1 MGSDVSPGVSPGV
14 VVLGVDGRRGGWAVA
29 VVEGGAHRARLRGWE
44 SLAGQDAGAV
54 LDLARRH
61 GAVAVGLDV
70 PVGLPAHG
78 WRPVDLIA
86 KRALG
91 RAHPRVFLVPPRDVL
106 AQPGY
111 AAARTR
117 CRELL
122 DGKGLSA
129 QTWGLRGPVLAL
141 DEALAAAPDARGLV
155 VETHPEL
162 SFAAMTGHVLPSKK
176 TAEGR
181 AARASALGTWL
192 QGPPAP
198 PGDDHLDAGAC
209 AWSAL
214 RWAGWSPGGPAR
226 VLGGDED
233 ERGLPMRIVV

>member
-1 MGSDVSPGVSPGV
+1 MGSGEGSGEGSGV

-29 VVEGGAHRARLRGWE
+29 VVEGGPDRARVLRWVT
-44 SLAGQDAGAV
+44 LPGQDARPV

-61 GAVAVGLDV
+61 GATAVGLDV
-70 PVGLPAHG
+70 PVGLPAHD
-78 WRPVDLIA
+78 WRPVDLLA

-91 RAHPRVFLVPPRDVL
+91 RAHARVFLVPPRAVL
-106 AQPGY
+106 HQPDY
-111 AAARTR
+111 ATARAR
-117 CRELL
+117 CRDLL
-122 DGKGLSA
+122 AGRGLSA

-141 DEALAAAPDARGLV
+141 DEALAADPGARGLV

-162 SFAAMTGHVLPSKK
+162 SFAAMTGGVLPSKK
-176 TAEGR
+176 TPAGR
-181 AARASALGTWL
+181 AARERALAGWA

-198 PGDDHLDAGAC
+198 PGDDHLDAAAC

-214 RWAGWSPGGPAR
+214 RWARWPPGGTAR
-226 VLGGDED
+226 VLVGQED